1 MVSSGNWNFK
11 LKFQLVEEDFS
22 QWSEALTRPGFCYLW
37 SKLFL
42 LCDCFCY
49 FGSCVCCF
57 CELQVLT
64 ATCVQCGPVANS
76 TIFKCQVVRL
86 SSRPPRHERLSVCIQ
101 CVFLLELWLHT
112 RYYV

>member
-42 LCDCFCY
+42 LCDCF
-49 FGSCVCCF
+49 VT
-57 CELQVLT
+57 LV
-64 ATCVQCGPVANS
+64 PVS
-76 TIFKCQVVRL
+76 VVFVNFR
-86 SSRPPRHERLSVCIQ
+86 
-101 CVFLLELWLHT
+101 F
-112 RYYV
+112 